1 MHHHNQTIADIERA
15 AAPCTAW
22 GLLANIAAALYIA
35 AAVYIAVV
43 FCFSL

>member
-22 GLLANIAAALYIA
+22 GVLANIAAALYIA
-35 AAVYIAVV
+35 AAIYIAVV
-43 FCFSL
+43 FLFSL